1 MDKLAELVD
10 KIRADGGEAVAFL
23 DVTDPESVKSFVA
36 QTVEALGEVELLVS
50 SAGDMLPGQLHEVST
65 EAFAEQVQIHLVGA
79 NRLATAVL
87 PAMVARRRGDLI
99 FVGSDVGLR
108 QRPHMGAYGAA
119 KAGLAAM
126 VTNLQMELEGTGVR
140 ASIVHP
146 GPTLTGMGWRSCR
159 PNKSAQCWRTGQS
172 GGRPGTTTSCDPATW
187 HALSRSSQKRRAG
200 VSW

>member
-1 MDKLAELVD
+1 M
-10 KIRADGGEAVAFL
+10 
-23 DVTDPESVKSFVA
+23 TDPESVKSFVA

-108 QRPHMGAYGAA
+108 QRPHMVPTAPPRPVWPLWSPTCRWSW
-119 KAGLAAM
+119 KAPVFA
-126 VTNLQMELEGTGVR
+126 
-140 ASIVHP
+140 H
-146 GPTLTGMGWRSCR
+146 RSCIR
-159 PNKSAQCWRTGQS
+159 
-172 GGRPGTTTSCDPATW
+172 DP
-187 HALSRSSQKRRAG
+187 R
-200 VSW
+200 